1 MKITLAE
8 VEDRAKRVIRSAC
21 PAELMEIESLATCRE
36 TGRVFVVLR
45 AVDPANNRERAC
57 RSGAKDQRISPLP

>member
-8 VEDRAKRVIRSAC
+8 VEDRAKRVIRAAC
-21 PAELMEIESLATCRE
+21 PAELMEIESLATDRE

-45 AVDPANNRERAC
+45 C
-57 RSGAKDQRISPLP
+57 RMHDDSTSQAKTRRT